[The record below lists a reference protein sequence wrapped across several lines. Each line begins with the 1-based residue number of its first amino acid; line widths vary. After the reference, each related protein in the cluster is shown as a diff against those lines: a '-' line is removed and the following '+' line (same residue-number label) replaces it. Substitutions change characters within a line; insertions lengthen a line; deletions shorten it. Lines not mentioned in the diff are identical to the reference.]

1 MIASI
6 PIAWLQLIHQRV
18 RFAVTLA
25 GIAFVVLLLFMQ
37 LGIQDAL
44 FDSSIRVHQSLQA
57 DLFLVSSQY
66 QALTSQQNFSRTRL
80 YQTLASDGVESVKP
94 LYIQFGK
101 LRNIETGHKY
111 AVFVF
116 GIDPGTSPFRSPEI
130 NRNIDQV
137 KNSNF
142 ALFDRNSR
150 SEFGPIANRVN
161 QGEKVEVEI
170 SRFGEITDSKRFE
183 IRGLFSLGTSFGVDG
198 NMIVN
203 ATSFLYTFEDR
214 RVDEINIG
222 LITLKP
228 NADLEQVRT
237 ELIANLPRDIQ
248 VLSLSDFSKLEKSY
262 WNLRTPIGFIFK
274 IMVMIGL
281 VVGVGVAY
289 QILYSNVSNHI
300 TEYATLKAI
309 GFENRYL
316 LNIIFKQALMI
327 SVLGYIPGIIAAVGI
342 YAIAQEATKL
352 PVVMTMGKGVNVL
365 ILVTL
370 MCSVSGVLAMQKLR
384 SADPVDVF

>member
-1 MIASI
+1 MLASI
-6 PIAWLQLIHQRV
+6 PVAWLQLIHQRI

-44 FDSSIRVHQSLQA
+44 FESSIRVHQSLQG
-57 DLFLVSSQY
+57 DLFLVSAQY

-80 YQTLASDGVESVKP
+80 YQTLASDEVESVRP

-101 LRNIETGHKY
+101 LKNIETGHKY
-111 AVFVF
+111 AIFVF
-116 GIDPGTSPFRSPEI
+116 GVDPGSSPFKSSEI
-130 NRNIDQV
+130 NRNIDQI
-137 KNSNF
+137 KNADV
-142 ALFDRNSR
+142 ALFDRDSR
-150 SEFGPIANRVN
+150 SEFGPVAQRVSQGDKIA
-161 QGEKVEVEI
+161 VEV
-170 SRFGEITDSKRFE
+170 SRFGEITDARRFE

-203 ATSFLYTFEDR
+203 AASFLHTFEDR
-214 RVDEINIG
+214 LVDEINIG
-222 LITLKP
+222 LVTLKP
-228 NADLEQVRT
+228 NADLERVRAS
-237 ELIANLPRDIQ
+237 LIANLPKDVQ
-248 VLSLSDFSKLEKSY
+248 VLSLSDFSKLEKRY

-274 IMVMIGL
+274 IMVIIGL

-309 GFENRYL
+309 GFESRYL

-342 YAIAQEATKL
+342 YAIAQDATKL
-352 PVVMTMGKGVNVL
+352 PVVMTMNKGVSVL
-365 ILVTL
+365 ILVIS
-370 MCSVSGVLAMQKLR
+370 MCSVSGLLAMQKLR